1 MALALI
7 RLARPSIC
15 DCTSYVRAPR
25 QDAAAAGENAE
36 LRRQLQAALEQVA
49 RLETKLSVPCGG
61 AGAGIHDGQINSGG
75 GNHWWLRLGTRL
87 ASHGADD
94 ASKRPMTRGDTI
106 CTNAVVER
114 SAALKIAQLRAQL
127 GEERDT
133 PVPCAKKE
141 VEEIEVKTIRFRQI
155 LAQVSA
161 ASPKCA
167 GAVNAE
173 RDYWQQRVLRL
184 ITSALMSEAGRGSP
198 AHWHRRMRV
207 HPRALT
213 VIFAVM
219 WESEKR
225 CWAP

>member
-1 MALALI
+1 
-7 RLARPSIC
+7 
-15 DCTSYVRAPR
+15 
-25 QDAAAAGENAE
+25 
-36 LRRQLQAALEQVA
+36 
-49 RLETKLSVPCGG
+49 
-61 AGAGIHDGQINSGG
+61 
-75 GNHWWLRLGTRL
+75 
-87 ASHGADD
+87 
-94 ASKRPMTRGDTI
+94 MTRGDTI